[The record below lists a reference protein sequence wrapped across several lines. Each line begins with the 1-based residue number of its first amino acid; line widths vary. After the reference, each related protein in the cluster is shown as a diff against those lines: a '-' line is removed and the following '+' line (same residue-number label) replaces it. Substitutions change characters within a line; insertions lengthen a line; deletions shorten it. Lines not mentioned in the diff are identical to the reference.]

1 MSKRDRR
8 DIDGRDRDRRDG
20 DRRDYQPDD
29 EQQRR
34 GGEGDIQEGDSL
46 TALKAILSKVA
57 ALLRPLNLTAE
68 ESIRLV
74 EQLYG
79 SVLDMDVALAGE
91 ADDTRKS
98 STLALHPEHRPSGAT
113 ATGWSW
119 SIRPPKSFARPRREV
134 RRPPRRDRPRPR
146 RKPPPARAQARE
158 AGARAE
164 VTAQAP
170 RGGRPQQAPPRED
183 RGPRTPPIERA
194 DRAPAERPESE
205 GPEA

>member
-8 DIDGRDRDRRDG
+8 DSDGRDRGRDYDRRDS
-20 DRRDYQPDD
+20 QPDD

-34 GGEGDIQEGDSL
+34 AGESDALEGDSL

-57 ALLRPLNLTAE
+57 ALLKPLNLSAE

-98 STLALHPEHRPSGAT
+98 WTLAYINKTNIRREGDRLVVEYPTAEELRAPQVQPAEPAGAEAQTKEPSSPAGA
-113 ATGWSW
+113 
-119 SIRPPKSFARPRREV
+119 ARPADASRSSQPVETE
-134 RRPPRRDRPRPR
+134 
-146 RKPPPARAQARE
+146 A
-158 AGARAE
+158 AGA
-164 VTAQAP
+164 
-170 RGGRPQQAPPRED
+170 D
-183 RGPRTPPIERA
+183 
-194 DRAPAERPESE
+194 
-205 GPEA
+205 